1 MLKRSAP
8 KIYDL
13 DVEDALEKPDLAYPK
28 VVPYGAHKKL
38 DKIFASPD
46 VTEILK
52 AEFKA
57 KRGKMI
63 VSGIAVP
70 ALEGN
75 C

>member
-1 MLKRSAP
+1 MP
-8 KIYDL
+8 
-13 DVEDALEKPDLAYPK
+13 YPK

-38 DKIFASPD
+38 DKIFGSPD

-57 KRGKMI
+57 KRGKII
-63 VSGIAVP
+63 VSGIAFQ
-70 ALEGN
+70 ALDGS